1 LLRLT
6 LPTGSLEPFTLK
18 LFEEADLPVRRPS
31 ERDYNATIDDPRFA
45 SVKFLRPPEI
55 PHAVAGGHFD
65 LGLCANHSIR
75 DARADVVEAMDLGPG
90 GRAGGSKV
98 RIVLAVPS
106 DRGWRSVADLPDGVR
121 VATELPNLAAD
132 FFTAHGVR
140 AVITFSHGATE
151 AKIPELADAIV
162 ELTETGSSLR
172 RAGLVILDELVSSSL
187 KLIAGHGTWADPA
200 KRQAIGEI
208 TTLLGGV
215 LQARGKV
222 LIKLN
227 VPAARLDDV
236 IRALPAMKAPTVSQ
250 LFGGDYYAVE
260 TVAVKANVNLL
271 IPELKKLGAEDIL
284 ELPISKIVP

>member
-1 LLRLT
+1 MLRLT

-18 LFEEADLPVRRPS
+18 LFEEADLPVRRAS
-31 ERDYNATIDDPRFA
+31 ERDYNATIEDPRFD

-55 PHAVAGGHFD
+55 PHAVASGHFD
-65 LGLCANHSIR
+65 LGLCATHSIR
-75 DARADVVEAMDLGPG
+75 DARAEVVEAMDLGPG
-90 GRAGGSKV
+90 GRAGGGTV
-98 RIVLAVPS
+98 RIVLAVPA
-106 DRGWRSVADLPDGVR
+106 DRGWRSAADLPDGVR

-132 FFTAHGVR
+132 YFAERGVR
-140 AVITFSHGATE
+140 AEITFSHGATE

-172 RAGLVILDELVSSSL
+172 RAGLVILDELVTSSL
-187 KLIAGHGTWADPA
+187 KLIANRATWAEPE

-222 LIKLN
+222 LIKMN

-236 IRALPAMKAPTVSQ
+236 IKALPAMKSPTVSR
-250 LFGGDYYAVE
+250 LFGSDFYAVE
-260 TVAVKANVNLL
+260 TVAVKATVNLL
-271 IPELKKLGAEDIL
+271 IPQLKKMGAEDIL